1 MRKYELTTIFPVD
14 EELYKTTLDSV
25 KQVLSEFGAEVE
37 SEESLGDR
45 NLYYMI
51 KKRNKGRFLLL
62 NIKVNP
68 AKVVEIEKKFKL
80 IDSLLKYMFVRVDE

>member
-14 EELYKTTLDSV
+14 EELYKTALDSV

-51 KKRNKGRFLLL
+51 KTK
-62 NIKVNP
+62 
-68 AKVVEIEKKFKL
+68 
-80 IDSLLKYMFVRVDE
+80 